1 MDIEIVVGA
10 AIAVGAVMGFGSE
23 YFLAVRKTKKFF
35 KTVQEYHDKGDLTEE
50 EIAHILKKAMTL
62 KDAYDEIWN
71 KLSMKGVF
79 SR

>member
-23 YFLAVRKTKKFF
+23 YFLTVRKTKKFF
-35 KTVQEYHDKGDLTEE
+35 KTVQEYQDKGDLTEE

-62 KDAYDEIWN
+62 KDAYDELWN